1 MLQRADYHVQHVG
14 FLKTLRDHPPA
25 CFLNEAL
32 KYTESDMFYLKD
44 HSHLK
49 IFIFNYK
56 PTGKKISLSTAT
68 AYHKCLAGDLP
79 TLMWKEA
86 RRNMSAV
93 DKAVDLLRDYVEVFI
108 SRTVPSD
115 QRRGNSCTCEYWAKY
130 GACYHVLVAEHL
142 LGSID
147 LRVLLAKAFP
157 ANHRRGKG
165 RKQQVTKH
173 EPDPSEVV
181 ENAPRPGKKERFLA
195 KPY

>member
-1 MLQRADYHVQHVG
+1 MLA
-14 FLKTLRDHPPA
+14 
-25 CFLNEAL
+25 
-32 KYTESDMFYLKD
+32 
-44 HSHLK
+44 
-49 IFIFNYK
+49 
-56 PTGKKISLSTAT
+56 
-68 AYHKCLAGDLP
+68 
-79 TLMWKEA
+79 
-86 RRNMSAV
+86 
-93 DKAVDLLRDYVEVFI
+93 
-108 SRTVPSD
+108 
-115 QRRGNSCTCEYWAKY
+115 
-130 GACYHVLVAEHL
+130 AEHL